1 MKKKISLQWQLT
13 LLTALLV
20 TAACLV
26 LSYVISTSAIV
37 YMDEIGDS
45 LVTVIPKEAVAQG
58 GTQDS
63 NLYLEITG
71 SLSGQVQSS
80 QSKFWLKSLF
90 VTLLITLLS
99 SSLTYLIVGYALRP
113 LQQLGEQVEEI
124 QSRNMQYP
132 VCVKTGT
139 SEIIRLIEAFN
150 GMLRRLSDA
159 LFAQRQFSAN
169 AAHELRTPLA
179 VMQTKLEVLQKQT
192 LPSQEDYAEA
202 MSMMQGQMDRLSH
215 VIDVLLQMTE
225 LQSAKLD
232 DSISLAE
239 LVEEVLCDLEPLG
252 EEKRVSLRQAPGDA
266 QIRGSD
272 TLMYRAIYNL
282 VENAIKYNRPGG
294 EVLVEI
300 QQSAGFA
307 QVYVTDSGCGV
318 ENADYERI
326 FEPFF
331 RVNKSRSRAMGGAGL
346 GLALVKQIA
355 QQHRGN
361 VRVIHSSPEGTRI
374 ELSLYRS

>member
-1 MKKKISLQWQLT
+1 MKKRISLQWQLT

-266 QIRGSD
+266 
-272 TLMYRAIYNL
+272 
-282 VENAIKYNRPGG
+282 
-294 EVLVEI
+294 
-300 QQSAGFA
+300 
-307 QVYVTDSGCGV
+307 
-318 ENADYERI
+318 
-326 FEPFF
+326 
-331 RVNKSRSRAMGGAGL
+331 
-346 GLALVKQIA
+346 
-355 QQHRGN
+355 
-361 VRVIHSSPEGTRI
+361 
-374 ELSLYRS
+374 